1 MTPAV
6 ENDKAGRRTGSL
18 ASPAQWNAVWIA
30 TLVGIVVIAVVLAR
44 IVISGELDWPLVA
57 IFAIGAALAGA
68 TVFSD
73 ISAGP
78 EGITI
83 KTVAQISNDTAA
95 SLAANTAAIEELRN
109 SYAELHATVQ
119 SLSRADDG
127 DAGRPEAAATYS
139 DVQVRLEK
147 VSEALRQARN
157 AQARLEG
164 HLETLRRAGF

>member
-6 ENDKAGRRTGSL
+6 ESDKANRPPR
-18 ASPAQWNAVWIA
+18 SPAAPGAWNAVWVA
-30 TLVGIVVIAVVLAR
+30 TFVGIVVIGVVLAR
-44 IVISGELDWPLVA
+44 IMLSGELDWPLVA
-57 IFAIGAALAGA
+57 IFAIGAGLAGA

-83 KTVAQISNDTAA
+83 KTIAQISNDTAE
-95 SLAANTAAIEELRN
+95 SLAANTAAVEELRN

-127 DAGRPEAAATYS
+127 EAGRPEAAATYS
-139 DVQVRLEK
+139 DAQVRLER
-147 VSEALRQARN
+147 VSAALRQAHT

>member
-6 ENDKAGRRTGSL
+6 EKDKVDRPTRSL
-18 ASPAQWNAVWIA
+18 APPGEWNAVWVA
-30 TLVGIVVIAVVLAR
+30 TLVGIVVIAVVLVR
-44 IVISGELDWPLVA
+44 IGISGELDWPLVA

-83 KTVAQISNDTAA
+83 KTIAQISNDTAT

-109 SYAELHATVQ
+109 SYEELHATVQ
-119 SLSRADDG
+119 SLSGATDDN
-127 DAGRPEAAATYS
+127 AGRPEAAARS
-139 DVQVRLEK
+139 RDAQVRIDR
-147 VSEALRQARN
+147 VSEALRQART

>member
-6 ENDKAGRRTGSL
+6 ESDKANRPPRSL
-18 ASPAQWNAVWIA
+18 APPGEWTAVWVA
-30 TLVGIVVIAVVLAR
+30 TFVGIVVIGVVLAR
-44 IVISGELDWPLVA
+44 IMISGELDWPLVA
-57 IFAIGAALAGA
+57 IFAIGAGLAGA

-78 EGITI
+78 GGITI
-83 KTVAQISNDTAA
+83 KTIAQISNDTAE
-95 SLAANTAAIEELRN
+95 SLAANTVAVEELRN

-119 SLSRADDG
+119 SVSRTDDG
-127 DAGRPEAAATYS
+127 EAGRQEAAATYS
-139 DVQVRLEK
+139 DAQVRLER
-147 VSEALRQARN
+147 VSAALRQARS